1 MARIVL
7 DNCSYSYSSHREDK
21 TITGFSLTV
30 EAGSFVSIIGPNGSG
45 KSTLAKLLN
54 GIYVPT
60 EGSVTVDGLDTREKN
75 NIGEIRRKVAILFQN
90 PDNQI
95 VGDTVEDDV
104 AFGPEN
110 LGLESDEIT
119 RRVESSLKKVGLFE
133 KRRLSPNTLSG
144 GEKARLGIA
153 GILALSPEV
162 LVLDEATAMLDPKG
176 RKDVMEILHNLWK
189 NEKKTI
195 ILITHHPQET
205 LYGERI
211 IVMDKGRIKISGSVE
226 EVYREG
232 ETLKAMGLGLPTYVE
247 LSLLIG
253 ERVVFDSSS
262 LYSILEKKDDE
273 GCNSGSI

>member
-7 DNCSYSYSSHREDK
+7 ENRPDSYSYHREDN

-60 EGSVTVDGLDTREKN
+60 EGCVTVDGLDTREKN

-262 LYSILEKKDDE
+262 LYSILENKDD
-273 GCNSGSI
+273 